1 MAARDI
7 DKAVHQH
14 GPLDGSVR
22 VEALRCY
29 SDVVTELG
37 GQPHKLLARAR
48 VPSQALSK
56 ADAVISY
63 RAMINLLELS
73 AEELGC
79 EDFGLKLA
87 SHQGS
92 TAVLG
97 PLDLAM
103 RNSSTVGEAFRYC
116 AGHLQVYSPVVK
128 IAIEALESAG
138 QHLMRFEILLRRL
151 AEQRQA
157 VENALGLAHYAVLK
171 LSGGR
176 FGARE
181 VWFAHGQAMSLAK
194 YRRYFN
200 GKLRFN
206 CPFNAIVFRSQD
218 LAQAI
223 PNQDR
228 QVYDLAARYID
239 LQFPTLD
246 DDLVS
251 KVKLLIARSLQS
263 NRCSP
268 DAIAA
273 QLGLHPRSLQRQLRQ
288 ADVSFEALKDDARR
302 EAALHYLTHTELAL
316 TRVAAML
323 GYSETSVLTR
333 SCRRWFGCT
342 PNGLRS
348 GNARIEAS

>member
-1 MAARDI
+1 
-7 DKAVHQH
+7 
-14 GPLDGSVR
+14 
-22 VEALRCY
+22 
-29 SDVVTELG
+29 
-37 GQPHKLLARAR
+37 
-48 VPSQALSK
+48 
-56 ADAVISY
+56 
-63 RAMINLLELS
+63 MINLLELS

-79 EDFGLKLA
+79 DDFGLQLA

-128 IAIEALESAG
+128 IAIEAMGSSG
-138 QHLMRFEILLRRL
+138 QHMMHFEILLRRL
-151 AEQRQA
+151 SVQRQA

-181 VWFAHGQAMSLAK
+181 VWFAHEQAMPLRQ

-200 GKLRFN
+200 GKLRFS
-206 CPFNAIVFRSQD
+206 CPFNAIVFRSKD

-239 LQFPTLD
+239 LQFPAVH

-251 KVKLLIARSLQS
+251 KVKLLTARSLQT

-268 DAIAA
+268 EAIAA

-288 ADVSFEALKDDARR
+288 AGVSFEALKDDARR
-302 EAALHYLTHTELAL
+302 EAALHYLTRTEVAL
-316 TRVAAML
+316 TQIAAML

-333 SCRRWFGCT
+333 SCRRWYGCT
-342 PNGLRS
+342 PHTLRV
-348 GNARIEAS
+348 GNKR

>member
-1 MAARDI
+1 MAARTP
-7 DKAVHQH
+7 DKTAQQN

-29 SDVVTELG
+29 SEVVEALG
-37 GQPHKLLARAR
+37 GQPRKLLARAR
-48 VPSQALSK
+48 VPYHALVK
-56 ADAVISY
+56 ADAFISY

-73 AEELGC
+73 AQELSC
-79 EDFGLKLA
+79 DDFGLKLA

-128 IAIEALESAG
+128 IAIEALEAAG

-151 AEQRQA
+151 SIQRQA

-181 VWFAHGQAMSLAK
+181 VWFAHEQAMSLSK
-194 YRRYFN
+194 YRQYFS
-200 GKLRFN
+200 GTLRFN
-206 CPFNAIVFRSQD
+206 CPFNAIVFRSKD

-228 QVYDLAARYID
+228 QVFDLAARYID
-239 LQFPTLD
+239 LQFPMMA

-251 KVKLLIARSLQS
+251 TVRLLAARSLQTK
-263 NRCSP
+263 RCSP
-268 DAIAA
+268 EAIAA
-273 QLGLHPRSLQRQLRQ
+273 QVGLHPRSLQRQLRQ
-288 ADVSFEALKDDARR
+288 AGVSFEALKDEARR
-302 EAALHYLTHTELAL
+302 EAALHYLTRTDIAL
-316 TRVAAML
+316 TRLAALL

-333 SCRRWFGCT
+333 SCKRWFGCT
-342 PNGLRS
+342 PNTLRLGGGS
-348 GNARIEAS
+348 

>member
-1 MAARDI
+1 MAARILDN
-7 DKAVHQH
+7 AAQQH

-29 SDVVTELG
+29 SEVVAQLG
-37 GQPHKLLARAR
+37 GQPRKLLARAR
-48 VPSQALSK
+48 VPYHALIKS
-56 ADAVISY
+56 DAVISY
-63 RAMINLLELS
+63 RAMINLLEFS

-79 EDFGLKLA
+79 DDFGLKLA

-151 AEQRQA
+151 SKQRQA

-181 VWFAHGQAMSLAK
+181 VWFAHEQAMSLNK
-194 YRRYFN
+194 YRQYFS
-200 GKLRFN
+200 GTLRFN
-206 CPFNAIVFRSQD
+206 CPFNAIVFRSKD

-228 QVYDLAARYID
+228 QVFDLAARYID
-239 LQFPTLD
+239 LQFPVMT

-251 KVKLLIARSLQS
+251 TVRLLAARSLQTK
-263 NRCSP
+263 RCTP
-268 DAIAA
+268 EAVAA
-273 QLGLHPRSLQRQLRQ
+273 QVGLHPRSLQRHLRQ
-288 ADVSFEALKDDARR
+288 AGISFEALKDEARR
-302 EAALHYLTHTELAL
+302 EAALHYLPHTDIAL
-316 TRVAAML
+316 TRIAAML

-333 SCRRWFGCT
+333 SCKRWFGCT
-342 PNGLRS
+342 PNTLRL
-348 GNARIEAS
+348 GGGT